1 MAVRGKKS
9 AVVAYLCNTWNRVKK
24 FVVFLHTGLLRKI
37 QTMLTTVFKPLAGL
51 LKGGFSAAD
60 WSIQENESHRTDAKI
75 SSSAS
80 AVQLSSSIICD
91 RKQLRS
97 VFEYRDLC
105 RIISSFIPTRTIN
118 RHI

>member
-24 FVVFLHTGLLRKI
+24 FVVFLHTGLLRKV
-37 QTMLTTVFKPLAGL
+37 QTMLTTVLKPLAGRF
-51 LKGGFSAAD
+51 KGGFSAAD
-60 WSIQENESHRTDAKI
+60 WSIQKNESQRTDAKS

-80 AVQLSSSIICD
+80 AVQLTSSIKCD

-97 VFEYRDLC
+97 VFENRDLC
-105 RIISSFIPTRTIN
+105 RIISSYIPTRN
-118 RHI
+118 K